1 MINELEIK
9 DSQGNIV
16 IQPGLKV
23 RHIDSQFEYTVEDVV
38 EDPKGKI
45 LVILRMPEDPRFDP
59 PPAEEIVIADSPASV
74 ASSQE
79 SDPDNIYFK
88 PEDSSLPVDE
98 DEDFLAVPQ
107 KDFEKEYE
115 VR

>member
-1 MINELEIK
+1 MINELEVK

-23 RHIDSQFEYTVEDVV
+23 RHKDSQFEYTIEDVV
-38 EDPKGKI
+38 EDPKGDI
-45 LVILRMPEDPRFDP
+45 SVILRMPEDPRFEP
-59 PPAEEIVIADSPASV
+59 PPAEEIVISDSPASV
-74 ASSQE
+74 VSLQE
-79 SDPDNIYFK
+79 SDPDNFYFE
-88 PEDSSLPVDE
+88 PENSSAPIDE

-107 KDFEKEYE
+107 KEFEKEYE